1 MPVTFDLR
9 HLATL
14 HAVAEEGTFGRA
26 AGRLGYTQSA
36 VSQQVAALE
45 KAVGGAVFDR
55 PGGPRPVR
63 LTPLGEVVLAHGR
76 DLLDRASAAADAVER
91 FKAGEGRVDIG
102 TFQSMTNTILP
113 SVVRQVRA
121 AHPAADIRL
130 VEDETDPPPT
140 DNLDLVFFD
149 GLLGGEVEQIKV
161 LDDPYVVVA
170 RRGDLPD
177 GPVPLAALHGAP
189 MVAQPPICDQRRVER
204 MYAEAGIAPRIVFRT
219 ADNRGVLSM
228 VRAGL
233 GLAVV
238 PLLSLDIP
246 EGDEILCTH
255 QPDPA
260 IAPRE
265 IYLGWQAGRTLSPLA
280 RQVIDLTLQVAEEY
294 VAGRPKYSNLSA
306 RSR

>member
-1 MPVTFDLR
+1 MDLR

-14 HAVAEEGTFGRA
+14 VAVAEEGTFGRA
-26 AGRLGYTQSA
+26 SGRLGYTQSA
-36 VSQQVAALE
+36 VSQQIAALE

-55 PGGPRPVR
+55 PGGPKPVQ

-76 DLLDRASAAADAVER
+76 DLLARASAATDAVER

-102 TFQSMTNTILP
+102 TFQSITNTILP
-113 SVVRQVRA
+113 SVVRRVRA

-130 VEDETDPPPT
+130 VEDETDPPPM

-149 GLLGGEVEQIKV
+149 GPISGDVDQLKV

-177 GPVPLAALHGAP
+177 GPVPLDALHEAP
-189 MVAQPPICDQRRVER
+189 MVAQPPICDQARVEK
-204 MYAEAGIAPRIVFRT
+204 MYAGAGIAPRIVFRT
-219 ADNRGVLSM
+219 ADNLGVLSM

-238 PLLSLDIP
+238 PLLSLDIG
-246 EGDEILCTH
+246 EDDELLSVH
-255 QPDPA
+255 RPVPA
-260 IAPRE
+260 ITPRA
-265 IYLGWQAGRTLSPLA
+265 IHLGWRAGRTLSPLA
-280 RQVIDLTLQVAEEY
+280 GQVIDITLQVAEEY
-294 VAGRPKYSNLSA
+294 VAGRPKYSNRSA

>member
-1 MPVTFDLR
+1 MDLR

-14 HAVAEEGTFGRA
+14 AAVAEEGTFGRA

-36 VSQQVAALE
+36 VSQQIAALE

-55 PGGPRPVR
+55 PGGPKPVQ

-76 DLLDRASAAADAVER
+76 DLLARASAATDAVER

-102 TFQSMTNTILP
+102 TFQSITNTILP

-130 VEDETDPPPT
+130 VEDETDPPPM

-149 GLLGGEVEQIKV
+149 GRISGDVDQLKV

-177 GPVPLAALHGAP
+177 GPLPLEALHDAP
-189 MVAQPPICDQRRVER
+189 MVAQPPICDQARVEK
-204 MYAEAGIAPRIVFRT
+204 MYAEAGIVPRMVFRT
-219 ADNRGVLSM
+219 VDNLGVLSM

-238 PLLSLDIP
+238 PLLSLDIA
-246 EGDEILCTH
+246 EDDELLSVH
-255 QPDPA
+255 QPVPA
-260 IAPRE
+260 IRPRA
-265 IYLGWQAGRTLSPLA
+265 IHLGWRAGRTLSPLA
-280 RQVIDLTLQVAEEY
+280 RQVIDITRQVVAEY
-294 VAGRPKYSNLSA
+294 VAGRPKYSNRSA